1 MTESC
6 CSLKSMRLVIQSADG
21 AGTEY
26 FRSNS
31 HEYELYLADDVA
43 ESATSRASNS
53 VRDETLKAR
62 TSIEKTPPDLKRRRN
77 ISHQLGRF
85 AASRAQ
91 RVF

>member
-21 AGTEY
+21 VGTEY

-43 ESATSRASNS
+43 ESATSRAS
-53 VRDETLKAR
+53 D
-62 TSIEKTPPDLKRRRN
+62 P
-77 ISHQLGRF
+77 
-85 AASRAQ
+85 
-91 RVF
+91 

>member
-31 HEYELYLADDVA
+31 HEYELY
-43 ESATSRASNS
+43 
-53 VRDETLKAR
+53 KAR

-85 AASRAQ
+85 AASGAQ